1 MTDKSKF
8 LLFLFGLRLRPLGEK
23 EPWLKAWVDSEQSRW
38 QYCLARTTTVS
49 ILGALLAAVVFNEN
63 LIMGS
68 IIWLGGITVGGIAVW
83 RASPGILS
91 RMSNYLNSNSED

>member
-1 MTDKSKF
+1 MTDQSQF
-8 LLFLFGLRLRPLGEK
+8 LLFLFGLRLRPLAEK

-38 QYCLARTTTVS
+38 QFCLARTTTVS
-49 ILGALLAAVVFNEN
+49 ILGALLAALVFKEN
-63 LIMGS
+63 LVFGAIM
-68 IIWLGGITVGGIAVW
+68 WLGTTTVGGIAVW